1 MVRAT
6 ALAATAGE
14 SSAASASQL
23 VAEGRRSAARLHAL
37 LCRQQAAAGS
47 SSSTLHGCPMALTEQ
62 ILCCFDRAIA
72 ALHGGAGAGCRED
85 DDGHAAVRGGKC
97 KPERGSAGAR
107 AAASSKRIR
116 VEKKATM
123 HDNFLWRKYG
133 QKEIK
138 NSKHPRLYYRCSYRD
153 DHGCTATKQVQQSED
168 DDTASPV
175 YVITYFGEHF
185 CGRVAD
191 VGGPVVA
198 GDDGE
203 ESEELMVISFG
214 SSAAAAAA
222 ATGGASA
229 AYPWPCCGED
239 AKNRGPSKTWSLP
252 DWEEVPPLT
261 ANVAEELIE
270 EESTPEPELMGL
282 ISSPDLEYSL
292 LDLEL
297 GESSFGIDGFI
308 NFDELSVYSI
318 DNAR

>member
-1 MVRAT
+1 MVRTT

-14 SSAASASQL
+14 YSNAASQL
-23 VAEGRRSAARLHAL
+23 LTKGRKSAARLHDL
-37 LCRQQAAAGS
+37 LGQQLLAAGS
-47 SSSTLHGCPMALTEQ
+47 PSTLHGPLVLTEQ
-62 ILCCFDRAIA
+62 ILCCFDRALA
-72 ALHGGAGAGCRED
+72 ALHGGAAGTED
-85 DDGHAAVRGGKC
+85 DAAGSGRKC

-107 AAASSKRIR
+107 ASASSKRIR
-116 VEKKATM
+116 VEKKSTM

-138 NSKHPRLYYRCSYRD
+138 NSKYPRFYYRCSYRD

-168 DDTASPV
+168 DDPSLHV
-175 YVITYFGEHF
+175 VTYFGEHF

-191 VGGPVVA
+191 VDGGPVVA

-214 SSAAAAAA
+214 SSVGAAAA
-222 ATGGASA
+222 GGAS

-239 AKNRGPSKTWSLP
+239 AKNSGASQPWSLP

-261 ANVAEELIE
+261 ASVAEELI

-308 NFDELSVYSI
+308 SFDELSVYSI